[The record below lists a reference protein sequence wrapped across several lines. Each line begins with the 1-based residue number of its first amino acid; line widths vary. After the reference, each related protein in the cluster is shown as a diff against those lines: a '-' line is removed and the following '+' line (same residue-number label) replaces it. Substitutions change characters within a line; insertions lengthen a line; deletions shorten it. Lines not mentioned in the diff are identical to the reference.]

1 MGKTHPDYEH
11 SLPPHG
17 PQVAGRGDT
26 RGPALV
32 IRRPFPDQGSEW
44 ALALAGRPAGHRW
57 QPLPPAQRSQWQAR
71 RSAGRPGCGCSPE
84 PPPRGRANSA
94 SLGAT
99 RLPSTFLQK
108 QA

>member
-44 ALALAGRPAGHRW
+44 TQALAGRPAGHR
-57 QPLPPAQRSQWQAR
+57 
-71 RSAGRPGCGCSPE
+71 
-84 PPPRGRANSA
+84 
-94 SLGAT
+94 
-99 RLPSTFLQK
+99 
-108 QA
+108 